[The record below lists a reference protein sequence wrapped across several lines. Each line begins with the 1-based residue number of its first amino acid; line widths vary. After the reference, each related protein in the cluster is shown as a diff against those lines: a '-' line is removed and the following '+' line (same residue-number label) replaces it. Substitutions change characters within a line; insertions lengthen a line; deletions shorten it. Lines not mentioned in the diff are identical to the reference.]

1 MKTLLSVVLVAAC
14 LGMSQV
20 PAAGAGAERKVAEV
34 ECKPAEQKLTYD
46 CMITVKA
53 KKSGSP
59 IADAEFTVGAD
70 MPSMPGAH
78 NVRPVPAEPHG
89 MPGMYRA
96 RIELEM
102 TGEWALKLDFTKPN
116 RDRVIKKLHFGGVAG
131 QGAPG
136 AGMSHGD
143 KGMGH
148 GAHKGTSSP

>member
-1 MKTLLSVVLVAAC
+1 MMKVLLPMMLVAAG
-14 LGMSQV
+14 LGLS
-20 PAAGAGAERKVAEV
+20 PAPAGAAERKAAEV
-34 ECKPAEQKLTYD
+34 ECKPAEEKLVYD

-53 KKSGSP
+53 RKSGTP

-116 RDRVIKKLHFGGVAG
+116 RDRVIKKLHFGGTAG
-131 QGAPG
+131 QEASKS
-136 AGMSHGD
+136 GMPHGGND
-143 KGMGH
+143 KAMGH
-148 GAHKGTSSP
+148 GAHKGK